1 MISDNII
8 LLLHIIFF
16 YVIATSPFNND
27 YSFKKIILI
36 LLLFFCAQ
44 WMSEYGKCG
53 LINIEKYF
61 LKDKFKNGF
70 VYRLVKPVICYKINI
85 FYKYYFGLI
94 LIYIFILYVQ
104 LLEAGYDLN
113 FFTDLKKAYEMV
125 ISIKNKY

>member
-1 MISDNII
+1 MMSNNII

-16 YVIATSPFNND
+16 YAIATSPFNND
-27 YSFKKIILI
+27 YTFKKIILI

-61 LKDKFKNGF
+61 LKDKFKTGV
-70 VYRLVKPVICYKINI
+70 VYRLVKPVICYKMNI
-85 FYKYYFGLI
+85 FYKNYFEII

-104 LLEAGYDLN
+104 LIEGGYDLN
-113 FFTDLKKAYEMV
+113 LFSDVKKAYEMIV
-125 ISIKNKY
+125 SLRKK